1 MTSNVPTIPT
11 SNGRFLGARP
21 RDSTNLRRA
30 NAFRNPADGRA
41 FHGRSYRDGGSGA
54 DVNYGGSPG
63 VHGSSLTD
71 PSPSTPTNHSFP
83 HQFRPIV
90 SYPLRRTHATMHLPT
105 CLVRP
110 MPRPAPRLGR
120 SLVALSQAAGADP
133 ALLIEATVSSSS
145 LPPLTGPPTVD
156 PFPPHGSNT
165 DVVGSEE
172 QPDGD
177 YLSNHG
183 LTGNGLT
190 QEESGS
196 DETSEAAGAA
206 GGGNTTGVSTPTNV
220 VNGVTFGAVS
230 GGMCIIVTTLI
241 H

>member
-1 MTSNVPTIPT
+1 M
-11 SNGRFLGARP
+11 
-21 RDSTNLRRA
+21 
-30 NAFRNPADGRA
+30 
-41 FHGRSYRDGGSGA
+41 
-54 DVNYGGSPG
+54 
-63 VHGSSLTD
+63 
-71 PSPSTPTNHSFP
+71 
-83 HQFRPIV
+83 
-90 SYPLRRTHATMHLPT
+90 
-105 CLVRP
+105 
-110 MPRPAPRLGR
+110 
-120 SLVALSQAAGADP
+120 
-133 ALLIEATVSSSS
+133 
-145 LPPLTGPPTVD
+145 
-156 PFPPHGSNT
+156 
-165 DVVGSEE
+165 VGSEE

-177 YLSNHG
+177 YLSNHS